1 MLFLFFFEIFAAMI
15 DVFTKGYIIGICTSV
30 PVGPIA
36 ILCIQRTLN
45 KGRLQGFFF
54 GLGAA
59 TSDCN
64 YATIAL
70 FGLSFVLDFIKQNQL
85 AIQIIGSLI
94 ILFFGIYIF
103 FNNPVKVLNKNEPVK
118 AISLSQDYF
127 SSFFLTLSNPLIIFL
142 FLGLFARF
150 NFLTQETS
158 IWESLVGVASVF
170 AGAITWWFLITL
182 VVSIFRKKFN
192 IRGLWI
198 VNKTTGSLIA
208 LLAICGFILSL
219 LGKSVVV

>member
-1 MLFLFFFEIFAAMI
+1 M
-15 DVFTKGYIIGICTSV
+15 

-45 KGRLQGFFF
+45 KGRLQGFF

-59 TSDCN
+59 TSDCI

-94 ILFFGIYIF
+94 ILFFRHLYI

-127 SSFFLTLSNPLIIFL
+127 FHLSF
-142 FLGLFARF
+142 
-150 NFLTQETS
+150 
-158 IWESLVGVASVF
+158 
-170 AGAITWWFLITL
+170 
-182 VVSIFRKKFN
+182 
-192 IRGLWI
+192 
-198 VNKTTGSLIA
+198 
-208 LLAICGFILSL
+208 LAIR
-219 LGKSVVV
+219 